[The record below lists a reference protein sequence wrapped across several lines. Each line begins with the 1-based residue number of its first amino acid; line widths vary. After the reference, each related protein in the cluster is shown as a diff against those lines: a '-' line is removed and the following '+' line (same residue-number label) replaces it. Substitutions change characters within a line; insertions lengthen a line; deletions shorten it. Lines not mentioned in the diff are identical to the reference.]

1 MAMSEYQRVAM
12 KQDDENEVED
22 DGTAASRYGLLE
34 SYRFSH
40 LLRARDC
47 AKFTIPM
54 LMPPAGHGNFTKF
67 DTPYQGIGARGV
79 NTLASKLLLALLP
92 PNQPFFKLQVADAVL
107 AELGVKRGEVEE
119 VLSTIERTTM
129 DEINSSNARMSIF
142 EGMKQLICSGNV
154 LLHFPEKT
162 NQIRAFRMD
171 RYVVRRDTM
180 GNVLEIVVK
189 EEINPDVLTEDVREA
204 CGVPDSSDSSKTVA
218 LYTRV
223 ELDEES
229 GNYEAYQE
237 VNRMMVPDS
246 YAVYPKEKL
255 PYLPLRLIAV
265 DNEDYGRSY
274 VEEYLG
280 DLKSLE
286 GLTKAIVEGAAASAK
301 LVFMVNP
308 NGLTK
313 KKDLVES
320 KNLAVITGMAND
332 VTTLQAQKQADF
344 RVALEAASAINER
357 LGYAFLLNTAVQRS
371 GERVTAEEIR
381 YMARELEDGLGGI
394 YSVLTQEFQLPLLT
408 ILLDRLQ
415 KSKKIPKLPKGIV
428 KPAIITGMEAIGR
441 SQDFERLQMFI
452 QAATQVGA
460 QAQINMDEVMMR
472 IGASMGI
479 DTKNLVKSKEEM
491 QQEQQKALHSQMML
505 ASAPNVS
512 KNIADAAAAQG
523 AQPMDTMQPPPPM
536 PA

>member
-1 MAMSEYQRVAM
+1 MAMTDTQRVAI
-12 KQDDENEVED
+12 KGDEENEVIED
-22 DGTAASRYGLLE
+22 GSAASRYGLLE
-34 SYRFSH
+34 SYRFPH
-40 LLRARDC
+40 LIRARDC

-67 DTPYQGIGARGV
+67 ETPYQGIGARGV

-92 PNQPFFKLQVADAVL
+92 PNQPFFKLQVEDAVL
-107 AELGVKRGEVEE
+107 DEFGVKRGEVEQ
-119 VLSTIERTTM
+119 VLSQIERTSM
-129 DEINSSNARMSIF
+129 DELNSSNARMAIF

-180 GNVLEIVVK
+180 GNVLEIVIK
-189 EEINPDVLTEDVREA
+189 EDINPEVLPPDVREA
-204 CGVPDSSDSSKTVA
+204 CGIDYSDDTTRNTA

-223 ELDEES
+223 EIDDETGEM
-229 GNYEAYQE
+229 YEAYQE
-237 VNRMMVPDS
+237 VNNRVVPGS
-246 YAVYPKEKL
+246 YATYPKDKL

-286 GLTKAIVEGAAASAK
+286 GLTRAIVEGSAASSK
-301 LVFMVNP
+301 LLFMVNP

-320 KNLAVITGMAND
+320 KNLAVITGMATD
-332 VTTLQAQKQADF
+332 VSTLQAQKAADF
-344 RVALEAASAINER
+344 RVALETANLINER
-357 LGYAFLLNTAVQRS
+357 LGYAFMLNTSVQRS

-394 YSVLTQEFQLPLLT
+394 YTVLTQEFQLPMLN
-408 ILLDRLQ
+408 IILDRLQ
-415 KSKKIPKLPKGIV
+415 KGKKIPKLPKGIV
-428 KPAIITGMEAIGR
+428 KPTIITGMEAIGR
-441 SQDFERLQMFI
+441 SQDFERLQMFV
-452 QAATQVGA
+452 QVAAGLGA
-460 QAQINMDEVMMR
+460 QAQINMDEVLAR
-472 IGASMGI
+472 VSASIGI
-479 DTKNLVKSKEEM
+479 DPKNLIKSKEEVM
-491 QQEQQKALHSQMML
+491 QEQQQAMQQQMML
-505 ASAPNVS
+505 QAVPNAV
-512 KNIADAAAAQG
+512 KGIADNVNQQAAPAAPQG
-523 AQPMDTMQPPPPM
+523 
-536 PA
+536 

>member
-1 MAMSEYQRVAM
+1 MAMTDTKRVAY
-12 KQDDENEVED
+12 KGEDENEIED
-22 DGTAASRYGLLE
+22 DGSAASRYGLLE
-34 SYRFSH
+34 SYRFPH
-40 LLRARDC
+40 LIRARDC

-67 DTPYQGIGARGV
+67 ETPYQGIGARGV

-92 PNQPFFKLQVADAVL
+92 PNQPFFKLQVSDQVL
-107 AELGVKRGEVEE
+107 EEFGVRRGEVEQ
-119 VLSTIERTTM
+119 VLSQIERLTM
-129 DEINSSNARMSIF
+129 DELNSSNARMAIF
-142 EGMKQLICSGNV
+142 EAMKQLVCSGNV

-162 NQIRAFRMD
+162 NQIRTFRMD

-180 GNVLEIVVK
+180 GNVLEIVIK
-189 EEINPDVLTEDVREA
+189 EEINPDVLPLDVREY
-204 CGVPDSSDSSKTVA
+204 CKVEDSDDSNKTVA
-218 LYTRV
+218 LFTRI
-223 ELDEES
+223 ELSDEEE
-229 GNYEAYQE
+229 GKYEVYQE
-237 VNRMMVPDS
+237 VNKCMVPDS
-246 YAVYPKEKL
+246 YAVYPKDKL

-301 LVFMVNP
+301 LIFMVNP

-320 KNLAVITGMAND
+320 KNLAVVTGMASD

-344 RVALEAASAINER
+344 RVALEAAGAINDR
-357 LGYAFLLNTAVQRS
+357 LGYAFMLNTSVQRS

-394 YSVLTQEFQLPLLT
+394 YSVLTQEFQLPMLT
-408 ILLDRLQ
+408 IILNRLQ
-415 KSKKIPKLPKGIV
+415 KSKKIPNLPKGIV
-428 KPAIITGMEAIGR
+428 KPTIITGMEAIGR
-441 SQDFERLQMFI
+441 SQDFERLNMFV
-452 QAATQVGA
+452 QVATSLGA
-460 QAQINMDEVMMR
+460 QAQINMDEVMAR
-472 IGASMGI
+472 VSASMGI
-479 DTKNLVKSKEEM
+479 DPKNLIKTKEEM
-491 QQEQQKALHSQMML
+491 QREQQVALQQQMMV

-512 KNIADAAAAQG
+512 KTLADQVAGGSQI
-523 AQPMDTMQPPPPM
+523 PMPPM
-536 PA
+536 

>member
-1 MAMSEYQRVAM
+1 MATSEYERVAI
-12 KQDDENEVED
+12 KQDDDNELKD
-22 DGTAASRYGLLE
+22 DGSAASRYAVLE
-34 SYRFSH
+34 SYRYPH
-40 LLRARDC
+40 LIRARDC

-67 DTPYQGIGARGV
+67 ETPYQGIGARGV

-107 AELGVKRGEVEE
+107 EEFGVKRGEVEQ
-119 VLSTIERTTM
+119 VLSQIERTTM
-129 DEINSSNARMSIF
+129 DEINSSNARMSVF

-180 GNVLEIVVK
+180 GNILEIVIK
-189 EEINPDVLTEDVREA
+189 EEINPDVLPPEVRET
-204 CGVPDSSDSSKTVA
+204 CGVPDSDGETKTVA
-218 LYTRV
+218 LYTRI
-223 ELDEES
+223 ELDDED
-229 GNYEAYQE
+229 GKYEVYQE
-237 VNRMMVPDS
+237 VNRCMVPDS

-255 PYLPLRLIAV
+255 PYLALRLIAV

-320 KNLAVITGMAND
+320 KNLAVLTGMASD
-332 VTTLQAQKQADF
+332 VSTLQAQKQADF

-408 ILLDRLQ
+408 VLLDRLQ
-415 KSKKIPKLPKGIV
+415 KSKKVPKLPKGIV
-428 KPAIITGMEAIGR
+428 KPAIITGMESIGR
-441 SQDFERLQMFI
+441 SQDFERIQMFV
-452 QAATQVGA
+452 QVATNLGA
-460 QAQINMDEVMMR
+460 QAQINMDEVMAR
-472 IGASMGI
+472 VSAAMGI
-479 DTKNLVKSKEEM
+479 DPKNLIKSKEQM
-491 QQEQQKALHSQMML
+491 KQEQQEATQQQMMI
-505 ASAPNVS
+505 ASAPNVG
-512 KNIADAAAAQG
+512 KTIAESAAAGAV
-523 AQPMDTMQPPPPM
+523 AQPQPM
-536 PA
+536 PPQG

>member
-1 MAMSEYQRVAM
+1 MATTDTRRVSM
-12 KQDDENEVED
+12 KADEEDEIKD
-22 DGTAASRYGLLE
+22 DGSAASRYSLLE
-34 SYRFSH
+34 SYRFPH

-47 AKFTIPM
+47 AKLTIPM

-67 DTPYQGIGARGV
+67 ETPYQGIGARGV
-79 NTLASKLLLALLP
+79 NILASKLLLALLP
-92 PNQPFFKLQVADAVL
+92 PNQPFFKLQVEDAVL
-107 AELGVKRGEVEE
+107 KEFGVKRGEVEA
-119 VLSTIERTTM
+119 VLASIERTAM
-129 DEINSSNARMSIF
+129 DDINSSNARMSIF
-142 EGMKQLICSGNV
+142 EAMKQLICSGNV
-154 LLHFPEKT
+154 LIHCPEKT
-162 NQIRAFRMD
+162 NQIRTFRMD

-180 GNVLEIVVK
+180 GNVLEVVLK
-189 EEINPDVLTEDVREA
+189 EDISPDVLSEDVRLA
-204 CGVPDSSDSSKTVA
+204 CGVIDSDETGKTIP
-218 LYTRV
+218 LYTRI
-223 ELDEES
+223 EKQDEDDTFEV
-229 GNYEAYQE
+229 YQE
-237 VNRMMVPDS
+237 VNKKMVPDS

-301 LVFMVNP
+301 LLFLVNP

-320 KNLAVITGMAND
+320 KNLAVVTGMAND
-332 VTTLQAQKQADF
+332 VTTLQAQKAADF
-344 RVALEAASAINER
+344 RIALEATQSINER
-357 LGYAFLLNTAVQRS
+357 LGYAFLLNTSVQRT

-408 ILLDRLQ
+408 IVLDRLQ

-452 QAATQVGA
+452 QAVTTIGAQQRIKMDEAMSRVGA
-460 QAQINMDEVMMR
+460 SI
-472 IGASMGI
+472 GI
-479 DTKNLVKSKEEM
+479 DITGLIKTDEEVAKEQQQAM
-491 QQEQQKALHSQMML
+491 QQQMML
-505 ASAPNVS
+505 AGTPNAV
-512 KNIADAAAAQG
+512 KGIADMAQAN
-523 AQPMDTMQPPPPM
+523 AQPPQGQP
-536 PA
+536 

>member
-1 MAMSEYQRVAM
+1 MAMTEYERVAL
-12 KQDDENEVED
+12 KQDDENELKD
-22 DGTAASRYGLLE
+22 DGTAASRYNALE
-34 SYRFSH
+34 SYRFPH

-92 PNQPFFKLQVADAVL
+92 PNHPFFKLQVEDKVL
-107 AELGVKRGEVEE
+107 QEFGVARGEVEA
-119 VLSTIERTTM
+119 VLASIERTAM
-129 DEINSSNARMSIF
+129 DEINSSNARMAIF

-180 GNVLEIVVK
+180 GNVLEIVIK
-189 EEINPDVLTEDVREA
+189 EEINPDILTPEVREA
-204 CGVPDSSDSSKTVA
+204 CGVPDSDDKSRVVP
-218 LYTRV
+218 LFTRI
-223 ELDEES
+223 ELEDEES
-229 GNYEAYQE
+229 AYEVYQE
-237 VNRMMVPDS
+237 VNGQMVPDS
-246 YAVYPKEKL
+246 YAKYPKDKL

-320 KNLAVITGMAND
+320 KNLAVITGMAQD
-332 VTTLQAQKQADF
+332 VSTLQAQKASDF
-344 RVALEAASAINER
+344 RVALEAASSINDR
-357 LGYAFLLNTAVQRS
+357 LGYAFMLNTAVQRP

-394 YSVLTQEFQLPLLT
+394 YSVLTQEFQLPMLT
-408 ILLDRLQ
+408 VILDRLQ
-415 KSKKIPKLPKGIV
+415 KTKRIPKLPKGIV
-428 KPAIITGMEAIGR
+428 KPTIITGMEAIGR
-441 SQDFERLQMFI
+441 SQDLERLQMFV
-452 QAATQVGA
+452 QTAVSLGA
-460 QAQINMDEVMMR
+460 QGSLKMDQILTR
-472 IGASMGI
+472 AGASIGL
-479 DTKNLVKSKEEM
+479 DTKDIVKTKEEIA
-491 QQEQQKALHSQMML
+491 QEQQQAMQQQMML
-505 ASAPNVS
+505 AATPNAVS
-512 KNIADAAAAQG
+512 GIADNINQQVAEAAQQG
-523 AQPMDTMQPPPPM
+523 
-536 PA
+536 